1 MKLFTRNDSALI
13 PPALLRRTD
22 LAAFANLPHAYR
34 NPDRDLAEPE
44 AVRAR
49 LEALNHQPERLLE
62 DARHLLAG
70 YNLQRLRPEKREAL
84 TRQILQ
90 SVYPLVA
97 RIHEKSRDG
106 ASSLP
111 ESPSR
116 REQLTAAIGVVE
128 QLAIAWKHLF
138 RETWHR
144 EARRYRKQRDATYR
158 HAFRVLE
165 MLFLE
170 QRLRALRF
178 QKLPR
183 NAWVDVNH
191 VFFAQILHD
200 DIEALLPLTGFV
212 GLRRRSGRSGTSAQ
226 PQASLQRLYVSI
238 QLFGVLD
245 VSSWP
250 TRLFAVPDAYL
261 DSLDTGITLRRDDGE
276 PLAPGSLITWLNRDA
291 SPAFERPSVLAEP
304 ALQLDYTAF
313 YNRLVQDYETIAEM
327 RFLDSFDPRR
337 ISTPLRRLEDEDRVP
352 VLQLMLGALRKRE
365 RRWRRHAVVG
375 ENHIPVW
382 FGLGEV
388 VARLQ
393 ETAVP
398 EWRHRLRSREFRE
411 AMGQAGK
418 LALGDAGGETGGRW
432 QLVNFSAGGIL
443 ISAIDGAFGQPVV
456 LGQLVA
462 FLPSNEAEAPA
473 VGYVCRLN
481 RPQDRVVEVGITRLA
496 TEAEM
501 GILEIPAAQGPVPI
515 LTMLLHDQ
523 DGGWYALC
531 EPDDRLQPGLPLKL
545 QRAGSTH
552 PARLGEL
559 YLSKPEFNVFVL
571 RSPGLGEGSRQK
583 GEVR

>member
-1 MKLFTRNDSALI
+1 MKLFAKNDAGLI
-13 PPALLRRTD
+13 SPALLRRAD
-22 LAAFANLPHAYR
+22 LAAFANLPRAYR
-34 NPDRDLAEPE
+34 NPDRTLAEPE

-49 LEALNHQPERLLE
+49 LEALTHQPERLLE

-84 TRQILQ
+84 AVQILQ
-90 SVYPLVA
+90 TVYPVVA
-97 RIHEKSRDG
+97 RIHAKARNR

-116 REQLTAAIGVVE
+116 REQLLAAIGVLE

-144 EARRYRKQRDATYR
+144 EARRYRKQRETIYR

-170 QRLRALRF
+170 QRLRALRY

-191 VFFAQILHD
+191 IFFAQILHD
-200 DIEALLPLTGFV
+200 DIDAALPLTGFV
-212 GLRRRSGRSGTSAQ
+212 GLRRRNGQSGATSR
-226 PQASLQRLYVSI
+226 PQASLQRLYLSI

-250 TRLFAVPDAYL
+250 TSLFTVPDAYL
-261 DSLDTGITLRRDDGE
+261 DSLDTGIVLRRDDGG
-276 PLAPGSLITWLNRDA
+276 PLAPGTLITWLNHA
-291 SPAFERPSVLAEP
+291 APPVFERPAELAEP
-304 ALQLDYTAF
+304 SLQLDYSAY
-313 YNRLVQDYETIAEM
+313 YNRLVQDYETIAQM
-327 RFLDSFDPRR
+327 RFLDNFDPRR
-337 ISTPLRRLEDEDRVP
+337 ISTPLRRLEDEEQVP
-352 VLQLMLGALRKRE
+352 VLQLMLGGLRKRE
-365 RRWRRHAVVG
+365 RRSRRHAVVA
-375 ENHIPVW
+375 ENRIRVW

-388 VARLQ
+388 AARLL
-393 ETAVP
+393 EAATP
-398 EWRHRLRSREFRE
+398 EWRHRLRAREFRE
-411 AMGQAGK
+411 AMGQAAK
-418 LALGDAGGETGGRW
+418 LAIGEAATDAGGHW

-443 ISAIDGAFGQPVV
+443 ISALDGEFGQPVA

-462 FLPSNEAEAPA
+462 FLPSDEAGSPS

-496 TEAEM
+496 TAAEM
-501 GILEIPAAQGPVPI
+501 VILEVPAAEGPARI
-515 LTMLLHDQ
+515 LAMLLHDQ
-523 DGGWYALC
+523 DGAWYAVC

-545 QRAGSTH
+545 QRADGAH

-559 YLSKPEFNVFVL
+559 RLSKSEFNLFEL
-571 RSPGLGEGSRQK
+571 RSPGLVGS
-583 GEVR
+583 G

>member
-1 MKLFTRNDSALI
+1 MKLFARNDAGLI
-13 PPALLRRTD
+13 SPALLRRAD
-22 LAAFANLPHAYR
+22 LAAFANLPRAYR
-34 NPDRDLAEPE
+34 NPDRTLAEPE

-49 LEALNHQPERLLE
+49 LEALTHQPERLLE

-84 TRQILQ
+84 ARQILQ
-90 SVYPLVA
+90 IVYPVVA
-97 RIHEKSRDG
+97 RIHDKARDRV
-106 ASSLP
+106 SSLP

-116 REQLTAAIGVVE
+116 RAHLTAAIGVLE
-128 QLAIAWKHLF
+128 QLAIAWKHLY

-144 EARRYRKQRDATYR
+144 DVRRYRKQRDAIYR
-158 HAFRVLE
+158 HGFRALE

-200 DIEALLPLTGFV
+200 DIEAPLPLTGFV
-212 GLRRRSGRSGTSAQ
+212 GLRRRSGQSGATSR
-226 PQASLQRLYVSI
+226 PQTSLQRLYLSI

-250 TRLFAVPDAYL
+250 TSLFTVPDAYL
-261 DSLDTGITLRRDDGE
+261 DSLDTGIELRRDDGE
-276 PLAPGSLITWLNRDA
+276 PLAPGTLITWLNHDA
-291 SPAFERPSVLAEP
+291 PPVFERPAELAEP
-304 ALQLDYTAF
+304 ALQLDYTAY
-313 YNRLVQDYETIAEM
+313 YNRLMQDYETIAEM
-327 RFLDSFDPRR
+327 RFLDDFDPRR

-352 VLQLMLGALRKRE
+352 VLQLMLSALHKRE
-365 RRWRRHAVVG
+365 RRSRRHAVVG
-375 ENHIPVW
+375 ENHIRVW

-388 VARLQ
+388 AARLL
-393 ETAVP
+393 ETATP

-411 AMGQAGK
+411 ALGQAAK
-418 LALGDAGGETGGRW
+418 LALGDARGESGGHW

-443 ISAIDGAFGQPVV
+443 ISALDGEFGQPVA

-462 FLPSNEAEAPA
+462 FLPSDEAGAPSI
-473 VGYVCRLN
+473 GYVCRLN

-496 TEAEM
+496 TAAELV
-501 GILEIPAAQGPVPI
+501 ILDIPDTDGQARIPA
-515 LTMLLHDQ
+515 MLLHDQ
-523 DGGWYALC
+523 DGAGYVVC

-545 QRAGSTH
+545 QRGDGEH

-559 YLSKPEFNVFVL
+559 RLSKPEFNLFEL
-571 RSPGLGEGSRQK
+571 RSPGLGRAP
-583 GEVR
+583 R